1 MSSALQRYWCSTA
14 GSHPKRRSLR
24 QRSSRLAGSQSSTG
38 PPRGSAGRLMPV
50 YKRHEGGTPAAESRW
65 KERGRSADSRRG
77 DRSVLRGAR
86 FATVEG
92 RLRCSPTCGI
102 PAPRRTAGGEPSS
115 GFDRACQPSAVSPL
129 LEDSPVELN
138 EAQCIGRRTG
148 DEERRSATRSSGTS
162 RGGAQRSRRRSEGLR
177 ERRVTALRASWP
189 RSLWDARPPWSGVH
203 PLFRSGPGFRSRGD

>member
-65 KERGRSADSRRG
+65 KERDRSADSRRG

-102 PAPRRTAGGEPSS
+102 PSAAPNSRWRAFLGLRSSLSTVRCVAALGRQSRGTERSSMHWSSYRGRGASKCDPLQRYVQRGRPTLTSPIRRTAGETGHCI
-115 GFDRACQPSAVSPL
+115 ACELATLPL
-129 LEDSPVELN
+129 GCKATVE
-138 EAQCIGRRTG
+138 RRTPALP
-148 DEERRSATRSSGTS
+148 E
-162 RGGAQRSRRRSEGLR
+162 RSRFP
-177 ERRVTALRASWP
+177 V
-189 RSLWDARPPWSGVH
+189 AR
-203 PLFRSGPGFRSRGD
+203 